1 MVSPM
6 SFKLFTEQFNKSR
19 ESRFLIRDDVV
30 HSFSDLAK
38 KVDEKSAYLIEACAG
53 KTSLVLVGDYDI
65 DSIAYMLAAIKCSI
79 SFTLQTEETYEIL
92 HDELSEI
99 GFQVVLFTNTNDLIS
114 MTPVEQDTVL
124 SDSIGRF
131 GQLAI
136 FFSSGSTGRPK
147 AIVHKLPNLL
157 DKFVGRDN
165 KKFTSFV
172 FLQFD
177 HMGGF
182 NTLLAIFF
190 GGGCAVAIADRD
202 PNEVARLIEK
212 YSVQL
217 LPATPTF
224 LSLLII
230 SKAYLKYDLSCLRV
244 ISYGTETMSESL
256 LTRLYELFPGVKL
269 KQTYGLSEIGVV
281 PTVSK
286 SSDSTYFKIVGEQY
300 QTKIVNGI
308 LKIKAPSTMIGKIV
322 FSGVKYGFQEVSH
335 EQWFDTNDVVEQ
347 DGEFI
352 RVLGRDSD
360 IINVGGNKVYP
371 AEIESCLFHHP
382 AIDEV
387 VVLPK
392 KNAVTGFSVHAKVVL
407 SPASDVAIEG
417 LSIRRFARETLPKY
431 ACPASYDFVDSL
443 PKTSR
448 FKRDRAYHVED

>member
-1 MVSPM
+1 MDSAMNFEP
-6 SFKLFTEQFNKSR
+6 FTEQFNR
-19 ESRFLIRDDVV
+19 HGESTFFIRDDVMY
-30 HSFSDLAK
+30 SFTDLAR
-38 KVDEKSAYLIEACAG
+38 KVDEKSDYLMDACFG
-53 KTSLVLVGDYDI
+53 KKSLVLVGDYDI

-79 SFTLQTEETYEIL
+79 SFTLQTAETYEL
-92 HDELSEI
+92 LQGELSEI
-99 GFQVVLFTNTNDLIS
+99 GFQVVIFTNANDKITL
-114 MTPVEQDTVL
+114 TPGDEHTVL
-124 SDSIGRF
+124 SGLINNY

-147 AIVHKLPNLL
+147 AIVHRLSNLL
-157 DKFVGRDN
+157 DKFTGRDN

-202 PNEVARLIEK
+202 PNEVARLIES

-256 LTRLYELFPGVKL
+256 LTKLYELFPGVKL

-300 QTKIVNGI
+300 RTKIVDGI
-308 LKIKAPSTMIGKIV
+308 LKIKAPTTMIGKIV
-322 FSGVKYGFQEVSH
+322 CRGAKYRFQKVLH

-360 IINVGGNKVYP
+360 IINVGGNKAYP
-371 AEIESCLFHHP
+371 ADVESCLFDHP

-387 VVLPK
+387 VVMAK
-392 KNAVTGFSVHAKVVL
+392 KNAITGFAVHAKVVL
-407 SPASDVAIEG
+407 APTSDAAIEG
-417 LSIRRFARETLPKY
+417 LSIRRFARENLPKY
-431 ACPASYDFVDSL
+431 ACPASYEFVDRL

-448 FKRDRAYHVED
+448 FKRDRTYHVED

>member
-1 MVSPM
+1 MN
-6 SFKLFTEQFNKSR
+6 FNLFTNQFEVSGD
-19 ESRFLIRDDVV
+19 STFLIRDDVK

-38 KVDEKSAYLIEACAG
+38 KVDEKYLYLMKVCASER
-53 KTSLVLVGDYDI
+53 SLVIVGDYDV

-79 SFTLQTEETYEIL
+79 TFTLQTKETYKNL
-92 HDELSEI
+92 KDELSEI
-99 GFQVVLFTNTNDLIS
+99 GFQVVLFTNHNNVIYL
-114 MTPVEQDTVL
+114 TPTDHESVL
-124 SDSIGRF
+124 SDSISHH
-131 GQLAI
+131 GQLVI

-157 DKFVGRDN
+157 LKFVGKNN

-190 GGGCAVAIADRD
+190 GGGCAVTTADRD
-202 PNEVARLIEK
+202 PSEVARLIEK
-212 YSVQL
+212 YNVQL

-224 LSLLII
+224 LSLLVI

-244 ISYGTETMSESL
+244 ISYGTETMADSL
-256 LTRLYELFPGVKL
+256 LTRLYILFPGVKL

-286 SSDSTYFKIVGEQY
+286 SSNSTYFKIVGKQY
-300 QTKIVNGI
+300 RTKIIDSI
-308 LKIKAPSTMIGKIV
+308 LKIKAPSTMIGKMV
-322 FSGVKYGFQEVSH
+322 FSGEKYEFQDEPY
-335 EQWFDTNDVVEQ
+335 EQWFDTKDVVEQ
-347 DGEFI
+347 EGEFI

-371 AEIESCLFHHP
+371 AEVESCLFRHP
-382 AIDEV
+382 AITEV
-387 VVLPK
+387 LVKPK
-392 KNAVTGFSVHAKVVL
+392 KNPITGFSVHAMVVL
-407 SPASDVAIEG
+407 CPDSEVEIER
-417 LSIRRFARETLPKY
+417 LSIMKFVREALPKY
-431 ACPASYDFVDSL
+431 ACPASYNFVGSL

-448 FKRDRAYHVED
+448 FKRDRSNAQD